1 MIILKNGKII
11 RENDILENHSVLIED
26 DKIKKIVENDQ
37 VGNYL
42 DGEYKIIDCSNKFI
56 SPGFIDIHS
65 DYIENI
71 ISPRPVIM
79 MDYNFSLHETERI
92 LVTSGITTIYH
103 SLSLYPFDEFGRKEV
118 RNPKNIYKLI
128 DEIQKFDKGPHI
140 IHNRLHL
147 RYEICGIDH
156 MKKVEDLIK
165 EGKVH
170 LLSFMNHVPGQGQ
183 YKDLKIYGKTLV
195 SYDEKLT
202 QKDIENRIH
211 EKQSQ
216 KLLNLDEIEQLA
228 KFALENKVKIASH
241 DDDSIE
247 KLCFNE
253 KANISISEFPI
264 TLEIAK
270 EATRRN
276 MWTVCGAP
284 NIILGKSH
292 SGNLSAIEGIIDEA
306 ISIISSDYYPS
317 AVLSSIFKMHEEY
330 GIDLTRMFRMVT
342 SNPAR
347 AVGIFNKVGSIEEGK
362 HADILLIEKKADYP
376 VINLAMVDGHI
387 VYRTSYRYD

>member
-11 RENDILENHSVLIED
+11 RENDILENHSILIED
-26 DKIKKIVENDQ
+26 DKIKKIVKNDQ
-37 VGNYL
+37 VENYL
-42 DGEYKIIDCSNKFI
+42 YGEYKIIDCSNKFI

-71 ISPRPVIM
+71 ISPRPIIM
-79 MDYNFSLHETERI
+79 MDYNFSLHETEKI

-128 DEIQKFDKGPHI
+128 DEIEEFDNGPHI

-156 MKKVEDLIK
+156 KEKVKDLIK

-183 YKDLKIYGKTLV
+183 YKDLEVYGKTLA
-195 SYDEKLT
+195 SYDDELT
-202 QKDIENRIH
+202 QKDIKDKIY
-211 EKQSQ
+211 EKQNQ
-216 KLLNLDEIEQLA
+216 KLLSSDEIVKLA
-228 KFALENKVKIASH
+228 EFALENKVKIASH
-241 DDDSIE
+241 DDDSKE
-247 KLCFNE
+247 KLSFNE
-253 KANISISEFPI
+253 RANISISEFPI

-270 EATRRN
+270 EATKRN

-284 NIILGKSH
+284 NIILGRSH
-292 SGNLSAIEGIIDEA
+292 SGNLSAIEGIVNET

-317 AVLSSIFKMHEEY
+317 AVLSSLFKMNEEY
-330 GIDLTRMFRMVT
+330 GVDLARMFRMVT
-342 SNPAR
+342 ANPAK
-347 AVGIFNKVGSIEEGK
+347 AVGIFDKVGSIEEGK
-362 HADILLIEKKADYP
+362 HADILLIEKKSDYP